1 MSSAM
6 SARFSIRM
14 SFAADAQRVF
24 ELVSDPAFLER
35 KAYHFGATSVDTR
48 VRERGANKEIEL
60 EVRAPSRWGKREDHW
75 AMTFVYDAERLEA
88 SWVHRVFG
96 LEDRSRVRG
105 EIRVIERS
113 STRCDYLHT
122 GTIDISVPLMGRV
135 IERQVKKLI
144 EQSVRDEREYIEEA
158 LSGA

>member
-1 MSSAM
+1 M

-35 KAYHFGATSVDTR
+35 KAYHFGAKTVDTR
-48 VRERGANKEIEL
+48 VRELEGKKEIEI

-75 AMTFVYDAERLEA
+75 AMTFLYDAQRLEA
-88 SWVHRVFG
+88 TWVHRVFG
-96 LEDRSRVRG
+96 LEDRSKVRG
-105 EIRVIERS
+105 EIRVIDHS
-113 STRCDYLHT
+113 GTRCDYLHS
-122 GTIDISVPLMGRV
+122 GTIDISVPLMGGV

-144 EQSVRDEREYIEEA
+144 EKNIREERDYIQEM
-158 LSGA
+158 LGARRS